1 MKKYKFTNNL
11 GLKIMALVFAALL
24 WLIVVNVD
32 DPVETATFRNVPVTM
47 QNVQLVT
54 NDGHTYRVLDDTE
67 SVSVIVK
74 AKRSVLAK
82 ITVSNIV
89 ANADMAEMQF
99 ETLVPITPTI
109 PGYEGK
115 YTAEAVPGNLK
126 VKVEKRILRT
136 LPLTVSVSGTPRD
149 GHVIGDITTNPD
161 KVQVRGS
168 ESLVNS
174 IDKAVAKVD
183 VSGISKTGVLPAE
196 LEYYDSSGNVVGR
209 SQLTDNIGEE
219 GVTVNVT
226 VLDTKNLALNFN
238 VTGTPEDG
246 YVFSGLTCEPE
257 KIQVC
262 GTKEALAEISS
273 LDITDDALDISGA
286 TGKFEKTVDILP
298 YLPEGIELVDET
310 ANNIIVT
317 VKIEQIDA
325 RTIELPVE
333 SIRVDNLK
341 DNLLISY
348 ESETEIEMQ
357 FKGPQDV
364 LKKLDME
371 DAVSIDMKN
380 HTKPGK
386 YDVQVSVTLPD
397 DIKNEVKLT
406 KRPVIK
412 VTVTEKEEQTE
423 PSEPKEEQ

>member
-1 MKKYKFTNNL
+1 M
-11 GLKIMALVFAALL
+11 
-24 WLIVVNVD
+24 
-32 DPVETATFRNVPVTM
+32 
-47 QNVQLVT
+47 
-54 NDGHTYRVLDDTE
+54 
-67 SVSVIVK
+67 
-74 AKRSVLAK
+74 
-82 ITVSNIV
+82 
-89 ANADMAEMQF
+89 
-99 ETLVPITPTI
+99 
-109 PGYEGK
+109 
-115 YTAEAVPGNLK
+115 
-126 VKVEKRILRT
+126 
-136 LPLTVSVSGTPRD
+136 
-149 GHVIGDITTNPD
+149 
-161 KVQVRGS
+161 
-168 ESLVNS
+168 
-174 IDKAVAKVD
+174 
-183 VSGISKTGVLPAE
+183 
-196 LEYYDSSGNVVGR
+196 
-209 SQLTDNIGEE
+209 
-219 GVTVNVT
+219 
-226 VLDTKNLALNFN
+226 
-238 VTGTPEDG
+238 
-246 YVFSGLTCEPE
+246 
-257 KIQVC
+257 
-262 GTKEALAEISS
+262 
-273 LDITDDALDISGA
+273 
-286 TGKFEKTVDILP
+286 
-298 YLPEGIELVDET
+298 
-310 ANNIIVT
+310 T

>member
-1 MKKYKFTNNL
+1 M
-11 GLKIMALVFAALL
+11 
-24 WLIVVNVD
+24 
-32 DPVETATFRNVPVTM
+32 
-47 QNVQLVT
+47 
-54 NDGHTYRVLDDTE
+54 
-67 SVSVIVK
+67 
-74 AKRSVLAK
+74 
-82 ITVSNIV
+82 
-89 ANADMAEMQF
+89 
-99 ETLVPITPTI
+99 
-109 PGYEGK
+109 
-115 YTAEAVPGNLK
+115 
-126 VKVEKRILRT
+126 
-136 LPLTVSVSGTPRD
+136 
-149 GHVIGDITTNPD
+149 
-161 KVQVRGS
+161 
-168 ESLVNS
+168 
-174 IDKAVAKVD
+174 AKVD

-273 LDITDDALDISGA
+273 LDITDDALDITGT

>member
-32 DPVETATFRNVPVTM
+32 DPVESATFRNVPVTI
-47 QNVQLVT
+47 QNSQLVT
-54 NDGHTYRVLDDTE
+54 NDGHTIRVLDDTQ

-89 ANADMAEMQF
+89 ATADIAEMQL
-99 ETLVPITPTI
+99 ESLVPITPTI

-126 VKVEKRILRT
+126 VKVEKRIPKVF
-136 LPLTVSVSGTPRD
+136 PLTVSVTGTPRD
-149 GHVIGDITTNPD
+149 GHVTGEITTNPD
-161 KVQVRGS
+161 KVQVKGS

-174 IDKAVAKVD
+174 IDKAVVKVD
-183 VSGISKTGVLPAE
+183 VSGISKSGVLPAE
-196 LEYYDSSGNVVGR
+196 LEFYDSRGNVVDR

-238 VTGTPEDG
+238 VTGTPEEG
-246 YVFSGLTCEPE
+246 YVFSSLSCEPE

-262 GTKEALAEISS
+262 GTKEALAEITT
-273 LDITDDALDISGA
+273 LDITDEALDISG
-286 TGKFEKTVDILP
+286 TTEKFEKTVDILP

-310 ANNIIVT
+310 ANNVIVT
-317 VKIEQIDA
+317 VRIEQIDA

-348 ESETEIEMQ
+348 EAESEIQLQ
-357 FKGPQDV
+357 FKGTQDV
-364 LKKLDME
+364 LQKLDME
-371 DAVSIDMKN
+371 DAVSIDMKS

-397 DIKNEVKLT
+397 DIKDEVKLT

-412 VTVTEKEEQTE
+412 VTVTEKEEQTD
-423 PSEPKEEQ
+423 SLEPKE